1 MGGQLFVQIVGLMII
16 FIFLNTFVKCLHSK
30 YCTMCKK

>member
-1 MGGQLFVQIVGLMII
+1 MSGTLFVQIVGLII
-16 FIFLNTFVKCLHSK
+16 LAIFLNTFVKCLHSK